1 MTFFP
6 PNVDLGPYEEI
17 NFPTVGPGDAGAIH
31 IEPLNGV
38 KYLWDGV
45 KWDVYQDKEDLL
57 QYWVRNQPEQRLTP
71 KDPDDEVRTAGYS
84 MVWLDR
90 APHGI

>member
-1 MTFFP
+1 MTAFP
-6 PNVDLGPYEEI
+6 PNTDIGPYSEI
-17 NFPTVGPGDAGAIH
+17 NFPTVGPGDAGTIH
-31 IEPLNGV
+31 VEPLNGV

-57 QYWVRNQPEQRLTP
+57 QYWVRDETEQRLTP

-84 MVWLDR
+84 MVWLER
-90 APHGI
+90 LPNEL

>member
-1 MTFFP
+1 MTAFP
-6 PNVDLGPYEEI
+6 PNTDIGPYSEI
-17 NFPTVGPGDAGAIH
+17 NFPTVGPNDAGTIH
-31 IEPLNGV
+31 VEPLNGV

-57 QYWVRNQPEQRLTP
+57 QYWVRDETEQRLTP

-84 MVWLDR
+84 MVWLER
-90 APHGI
+90 LPNEL